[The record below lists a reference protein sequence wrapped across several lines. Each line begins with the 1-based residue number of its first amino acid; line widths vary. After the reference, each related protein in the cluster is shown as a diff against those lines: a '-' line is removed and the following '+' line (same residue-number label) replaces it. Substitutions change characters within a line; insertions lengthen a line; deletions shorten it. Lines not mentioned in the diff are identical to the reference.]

1 MAKTNL
7 KTVMHS
13 VVVPPSQEPVLQI
26 VGCQH
31 AQTPYH
37 LAYWQWGS
45 PDAGHV
51 LVCVHGLSRQGR
63 DFDVLAQTLLRD
75 AAERQLPPLRIIC
88 PDVPGRGRS
97 DWFAQARWYQT
108 PVYVEAMLQLL
119 EHLEQQA
126 PVTRLDWLGTSMGGL
141 IGLGLAAM
149 QKTPAW
155 PLAVPLSRLVLNDV
169 GPAIAP
175 AAISRIAAYIGQP
188 AHFASE
194 EEAADVLRQ
203 TMSGFGPHT
212 PEQWLALCRP
222 QLRPHPRGGW
232 QWHYDPAIGE
242 AFRQDTPGQWE
253 QAQAALWQI
262 YDSLDIPVLLL
273 RGADSDLLTRETA
286 NAMQQRGP
294 RARCVEFAGI
304 GHAPTLI
311 VPEQARV
318 VSKFLLNT
326 AVS

>member
-1 MAKTNL
+1 MNQAIQFPDREEWRADINA
-7 KTVMHS
+7 VCF
-13 VVVPPSQEPVLQI
+13 PVLVNGMQLMCAINAEEI
-26 VGCQH
+26 V
-31 AQTPYH
+31 
-37 LAYWQWGS
+37 
-45 PDAGHV
+45 
-51 LVCVHGLSRQGR
+51 RR
-63 DFDVLAQTLLRD
+63 F
-75 AAERQLPPLRIIC
+75 
-88 PDVPGRGRS
+88 
-97 DWFAQARWYQT
+97 
-108 PVYVEAMLQLL
+108 
-119 EHLEQQA
+119 
-126 PVTRLDWLGTSMGGL
+126 GG
-141 IGLGLAAM
+141 
-149 QKTPAW
+149 
-155 PLAVPLSRLVLNDV
+155 
-169 GPAIAP
+169 
-175 AAISRIAAYIGQP
+175 
-188 AHFASE
+188 E
-194 EEAADVLRQ
+194 E
-203 TMSGFGPHT
+203 

-253 QAQAALWQI
+253 QAQAALWKI

-294 RARCVEFAGI
+294 RTRCVEFAGV